1 MRFNYSYRAFLLTSL
16 LLGGLVL
23 ILYSIK
29 LKSGAPQNDEITYDV
44 ELAEEDDFLE
54 EEQLEEIL
62 QQTQI
67 ETHKAYNEAEKFLSA
82 SRKATTSEDLDKK
95 LAEIDEAISKV
106 EQTKI
111 GVAPPQP
118 KKSDNKPQDK
128 ANSKDI
134 SHQEDEGSNRRTTI
148 SYRLKNRKDIDLPNP
163 VYTCSGSGK
172 IVITIEVN
180 ARGDVKK
187 CSFNKNASTTND
199 QCLIDAALEYA
210 AKAKFTAD
218 TSRKN
223 QLGTITF
230 NFPGQ

>member
-1 MRFNYSYRAFLLTSL
+1 M

-29 LKSGAPQNDEITYDV
+29 LKGGEPQNDEITYDV
-44 ELAEEDDFLE
+44 ELAEEEDFLE
-54 EEQLEEIL
+54 EEQFEEIL

-67 ETHKAYNEAEKFLSA
+67 ETHKTYNEAEKFLSA
-82 SRKATTSEDLDKK
+82 SRKATVSEDLREK

-134 SHQEDEGSNRRTTI
+134 SHQEDEGSNRRT
-148 SYRLKNRKDIDLPNP
+148 
-163 VYTCSGSGK
+163 K
-172 IVITIEVN
+172 IGRAHV
-180 ARGDVKK
+180 
-187 CSFNKNASTTND
+187 
-199 QCLIDAALEYA
+199 
-210 AKAKFTAD
+210 
-218 TSRKN
+218 
-223 QLGTITF
+223 
-230 NFPGQ
+230 

>member
-1 MRFNYSYRAFLLTSL
+1 M

-29 LKSGAPQNDEITYDV
+29 LKSTPPQTDEVTYDI
-44 ELAEEDDFLE
+44 ELAEEDPLPE

-62 QQTQI
+62 QQTEI
-67 ETHKAYNEAEKFLSA
+67 ETHRAYNEAEKFLSA
-82 SRKATTSEDLDKK
+82 SRKATTSEDLDQK

-106 EQTKI
+106 EQTKMD
-111 GVAPPQP
+111 VTPAKSKKTDEKPQP
-118 KKSDNKPQDK
+118 KDDIDSKNLSD
-128 ANSKDI
+128 
-134 SHQEDEGSNRRTTI
+134 QEQEGFNRRTTI
-148 SYRLKNRKDIDLPNP
+148 SYRLKNRKDIALPNP
-163 VYTCSGSGK
+163 VYTCPGSGK

-180 ARGDVKK
+180 ALGIVKK
-187 CSFNKNASTTND
+187 CSFNKNASTTNN

-210 AKAKFTAD
+210 AQARFTTDA
-218 TSRKN
+218 SREN

>member
-1 MRFNYSYRAFLLTSL
+1 M

-29 LKSGAPQNDEITYDV
+29 LKGGEPQNDEITYDV
-44 ELAEEDDFLE
+44 ELAEEEDFLE
-54 EEQLEEIL
+54 EEQFEEIL

-82 SRKATTSEDLDKK
+82 SRKATVSEDLREK

-106 EQTKI
+106 EQTKNS
-111 GVAPPQP
+111 VTPQP
-118 KKSDNKPQDK
+118 KKSDKVPQDET
-128 ANSKDI
+128 NSKNLPV
-134 SHQEDEGSNRRTTI
+134 QEVEGSNRKTTI

-172 IVITIEVN
+172 IVIAIEVN
-180 ARGDVKK
+180 SRGDVKK
-187 CSFNKNASTTND
+187 CSFNKNASTTNN

-210 AKAKFTAD
+210 AKAKFTTDA
-218 TSRKN
+218 SREN

>member
-1 MRFNYSYRAFLLTSL
+1 M
-16 LLGGLVL
+16 
-23 ILYSIK
+23 
-29 LKSGAPQNDEITYDV
+29 
-44 ELAEEDDFLE
+44 
-54 EEQLEEIL
+54 
-62 QQTQI
+62 
-67 ETHKAYNEAEKFLSA
+67 
-82 SRKATTSEDLDKK
+82 
-95 LAEIDEAISKV
+95 
-106 EQTKI
+106 
-111 GVAPPQP
+111 
-118 KKSDNKPQDK
+118 
-128 ANSKDI
+128 
-134 SHQEDEGSNRRTTI
+134 HQEDEGSNRRTTI

-163 VYTCSGSGK
+163 VYTCSGPGK

-187 CSFNKNASTTND
+187 CSFNNNASTTND

>member
-1 MRFNYSYRAFLLTSL
+1 M

-29 LKSGAPQNDEITYDV
+29 LKSTPPQTDEVTYDI
-44 ELAEEDDFLE
+44 ELAEEDPLPE

-62 QQTQI
+62 QQTEI
-67 ETHKAYNEAEKFLSA
+67 ETHRAYNEAEKFLSA
-82 SRKATTSEDLDKK
+82 SRKATTSEDLDQK

-106 EQTKI
+106 EQTKMD
-111 GVAPPQP
+111 VTPAKS
-118 KKSDNKPQDK
+118 KKTDEKPQ
-128 ANSKDI
+128 SKDDI
-134 SHQEDEGSNRRTTI
+134 DSKNLSDQEQEGFNRRTTI
-148 SYRLKNRKDIDLPNP
+148 SYRLKNRKDIALPNP
-163 VYTCSGSGK
+163 VYTCPGSGK

-180 ARGDVKK
+180 ALGIVKK
-187 CSFNKNASTTND
+187 CSFNKNASTTNN

-210 AKAKFTAD
+210 AQARFTTDA
-218 TSRKN
+218 SREN